1 MSKASNFIFYLD
13 GERSCINLAPRER
26 KALADVAGRLGF
38 TISEY
43 FQRSIENSPK
53 LSSQRKQKI
62 DLAVVSTLMI
72 NARFFG
78 TQDPSQRT

>member
-1 MSKASNFIFYLD
+1 MSKASSFIFYLD
-13 GERSCINLAPRER
+13 GERACINLAPPER
-26 KALADVAGRLGF
+26 KALADVAGQLGF

-53 LSSQRKQKI
+53 LSNQRKHKI